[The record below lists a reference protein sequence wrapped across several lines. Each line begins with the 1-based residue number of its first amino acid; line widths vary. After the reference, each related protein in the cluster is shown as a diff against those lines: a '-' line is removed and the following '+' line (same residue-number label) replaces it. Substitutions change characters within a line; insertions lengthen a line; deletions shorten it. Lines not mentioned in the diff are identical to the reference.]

1 MTLGP
6 PVQVGQ
12 SAASGALT
20 ETYPV
25 VDHGKGEALIVGLDE
40 DPDLRGPSMLCDVG
54 QRFPQHGLDIG
65 DDRVVSDRVERPRS
79 CTSGRTGSRGE
90 S

>member
-6 PVQVGQ
+6 SVQVGQ

-20 ETYPV
+20 ETYPI
-25 VDHGKGEALIVGLDE
+25 VDHGKGEAVIVGLDE

-54 QRFPQHGLDIG
+54 QRFPQHGLDIR
-65 DDRVVSDRVERPRS
+65 DDRLVSDRFERPHKLHIG
-79 CTSGRTGSRGE
+79 TDWQ
-90 S
+90 